1 MLLKSSRFNH
11 SCASN
16 AELVWR
22 KEEKEGSEIRAVS
35 KIKAGDEV
43 TINFDILNIG
53 LRRISERQEILMD
66 RWGFD
71 CHCSLCEEERIN
83 SNDEK
88 YDYFEKCKREA
99 VELCLSRTG

>member
-1 MLLKSSRFNH
+1 
-11 SCASN
+11 
-16 AELVWR
+16 
-22 KEEKEGSEIRAVS
+22 
-35 KIKAGDEV
+35 
-43 TINFDILNIG
+43 
-53 LRRISERQEILMD
+53 MD

-88 YDYFEKCKREA
+88 YDHFEKCKREA

>member
-1 MLLKSSRFNH
+1 MIKNFTSAKTGFFHQFHASLKKN
-11 SCASN
+11 N
-16 AELVWR
+16 
-22 KEEKEGSEIRAVS
+22 
-35 KIKAGDEV
+35 
-43 TINFDILNIG
+43 
-53 LRRISERQEILMD
+53 RQEILMD

-88 YDYFEKCKREA
+88 YDHFEKCKREA